1 MNYIILFIIACVF
14 LFRALIY
21 KLYYDK
27 YDAICLDYHTSNT
40 HVRYPLYQYE
50 IFKNGNMVK
59 YESWGISNFTP
70 KKGKKYKILV
80 HKNKHNKV
88 VAYNE
93 YIYSF
98 VVGIIF
104 ILWNFIEFI

>member
-1 MNYIILFIIACVF
+1 
-14 LFRALIY
+14 
-21 KLYYDK
+21 
-27 YDAICLDYHTSNT
+27 
-40 HVRYPLYQYE
+40 
-50 IFKNGNMVK
+50 MVK

-70 KKGKKYKILV
+70 KKGKKYKIFV